1 MESISEGFTPPASAD
16 GEGSPGSIERGVLI
30 NEVREHLEV
39 CTEGRDKDRNRR
51 IFWLYYRVGLS
62 AAAISML
69 PGIGL
74 TTKGVESLIL
84 RMTREVRE
92 RMLASKPTH
101 GAKKQRA
108 GEGILSA
115 HSF

>member
-1 MESISEGFTPPASAD
+1 
-16 GEGSPGSIERGVLI
+16 LI
-30 NEVREHLEV
+30 NEVRSHLEF
-39 CTEGRDKDRNRR
+39 CIEGRDKDRNRR
-51 IFWLYYRVGLS
+51 IFWLYYRAGLS
-62 AAAISML
+62 AAAISVL

-74 TTKGVESLIL
+74 STKGVESLIL

-92 RMLASKPTH
+92 RMLAPKPVPRRT
-101 GAKKQRA
+101 KRNA